1 LYNNQKGQK
10 CVQSWRTGAIPTM
23 CPDGAATT
31 GAALHDPVFSGKHSL
46 LPPPVSRISLGGW
59 RG

>member
-1 LYNNQKGQK
+1 
-10 CVQSWRTGAIPTM
+10 M